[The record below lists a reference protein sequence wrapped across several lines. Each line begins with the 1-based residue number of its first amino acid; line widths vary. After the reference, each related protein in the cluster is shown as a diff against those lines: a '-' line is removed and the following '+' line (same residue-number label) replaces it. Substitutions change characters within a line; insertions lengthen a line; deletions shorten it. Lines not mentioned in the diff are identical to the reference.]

1 MAGKPRVHEIAKELN
16 VTSKEVLAKLRE
28 QGEFVKSAS
37 STLEVPV
44 VRRLREAFPESSGGA
59 SASADKAPAKSA
71 KSDGPKPGAKKAA
84 PKATPSAA
92 TPGPKPSSAKPVPA
106 AKPGPAP
113 AEKPSPASTP
123 KPAAAKP

>member
-44 VRRLREAFPESSGGA
+44 VRRLREAFPASSGDADA
-59 SASADKAPAKSA
+59 SAPAGKAAAKSA
-71 KSDGPKPGAKKAA
+71 KSDGPKPGAKKPA
-84 PKATPSAA
+84 PKSTPSAA
-92 TPGPKPSSAKPVPA
+92 TPGPKPSPA
-106 AKPGPAP
+106 
-113 AEKPSPASTP
+113 
-123 KPAAAKP
+123 